1 MAKQHN
7 PIDNL
12 VLVSGKQSTDDQDD
26 ISSLTITDL
35 PTLSHL
41 HDPEEDPQHQH
52 AVHVHILEHT
62 QLRHDVPEELLQ
74 EHETVCNELN
84 QVCGNNSED
93 NSVLSSTRKDG

>member
-1 MAKQHN
+1 MTKQHN

-12 VLVSGKQSTDDQDD
+12 VLVSGQQSTDDQDD

-41 HDPEEDPQHQH
+41 HDPEEVPQHQD
-52 AVHVHILEHT
+52 AAHVHILEHP